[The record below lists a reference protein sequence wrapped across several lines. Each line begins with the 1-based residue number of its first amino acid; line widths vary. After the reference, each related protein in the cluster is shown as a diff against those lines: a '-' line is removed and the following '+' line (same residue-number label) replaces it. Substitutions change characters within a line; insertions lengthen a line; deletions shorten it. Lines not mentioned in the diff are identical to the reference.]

1 MGRRMG
7 IDRARFTMPDEGEI
21 RHDAIKYVKAQEFI
35 RRMYKHRDVLS
46 HNQMRDLRKI
56 ALDGDIMA
64 ANERMW
70 KIIGGEAHG

>member
-7 IDRARFTMPDEGEI
+7 IDRARFMMPDEQEI
-21 RHDAIKYVKAQEFI
+21 KHDAIKYVRAQEFI
-35 RRMYKHRDVLS
+35 RRMYKHRDELS

-70 KIIGGEAHG
+70 EIIGGEAHG

>member
-46 HNQMRDLRKI
+46 HN
-56 ALDGDIMA
+56 
-64 ANERMW
+64 
-70 KIIGGEAHG
+70 